1 MVRRGLSRLASE
13 MVQAAGEA
21 EIDLATE
28 LINQILARCNAAEW
42 ELSNI
47 VNRDGNPS
55 RQLHVQSQQ

>member
-1 MVRRGLSRLASE
+1 MVRRGLSGLASE

-55 RQLHVQSQQ
+55 R